1 MMMGGDSINIIK
13 GITMSNA
20 VTFQGNPVIIEAYLP
35 KVGEHIPEFTLVDK
49 TLQDVTLEQFEGKRK
64 VLNIFPSIDTPTC
77 AASVRAFN
85 KVAGRAE
92 NTVVINISAD
102 LPFAQARFCAAEGI
116 DNVVNLSTMRG
127 RDILKNYGLLMVTSP
142 LAGLAARAV
151 IIADE
156 KNIIRYM
163 ELVPEISQEPNYS
176 AALAILK

>member
-1 MMMGGDSINIIK
+1 
-13 GITMSNA
+13 
-20 VTFQGNPVIIEAYLP
+20 
-35 KVGEHIPEFTLVDK
+35 
-49 TLQDVTLEQFEGKRK
+49 
-64 VLNIFPSIDTPTC
+64 
-77 AASVRAFN
+77 
-85 KVAGRAE
+85 AGRAE

-127 RDILKNYGLLMVTSP
+127 RDMLKNYGLLMVTSP